1 VKYKAIIF
9 DLDGT
14 LLNTIEDLQNS
25 MNAVLA
31 KFGFPTHDLETFK
44 TFIGTGVTDL
54 VKYSLPPENR
64 DKDTIDK
71 CIDAMRYEYSK
82 RWDNKTRPYKGIP
95 QLLDALTNRNIKMA
109 ILSNKPH
116 IATKQVVSK
125 LLPQWKFEAVF
136 GERPPIPRKPDP
148 TSALEIA
155 DLLGIK
161 PSEFLYLGDSG
172 TDMQT
177 ANAAGMYAVGALW
190 GFRDADDLLQ
200 NGAKKII
207 GKPEELLELL

>member
-1 VKYKAIIF
+1 MKYKAVVF

-14 LLNTIEDLQNS
+14 LLNTIEDLLNS
-25 MNAVLA
+25 MNAVLV
-31 KFGFPTHDLETFK
+31 KSGFPTHDLETFK
-44 TFIGTGVTDL
+44 TFIGTGVADL
-54 VKYSLPPENR
+54 VKYSLPTESR
-64 DKDTIDK
+64 DKDTIDR
-71 CIDAMRYEYSK
+71 CIAAMRHEYSK
-82 RWDNKTRPYKGIP
+82 RWDDKTRPYKGIP
-95 QLLDALTNRNIKMA
+95 QLLDTLASRNIKMA

-116 IATKQVVSK
+116 QATEQVVSK

-136 GERPPIPRKPDP
+136 GERPPVPRKPDP

-161 PSEFLYLGDSG
+161 PGEFLYLGDSG
-172 TDMQT
+172 TDMKT

-207 GKPEELLELL
+207 EKPEELLELL